1 MNSYLI
7 IGLGKTG
14 QALIEFLLERGESC
28 IAFEELSEENYQ
40 LCLKKFHPPV
50 GLNPHLKL
58 FFKELPFSVFNEVK
72 EVLTSPGVPLT
83 RSWVGQANHRGIPVI
98 SELEFAFRFLQGSLL
113 AVTGTN
119 GKSTTVSLCYEILK
133 EGGMTVSLKGNIGDP
148 LIHAV
153 REPPRDYYV
162 VEVSSYQLET
172 IKTFHPKISVFLN
185 LTEDH
190 LDRYSNM
197 EEYGKAKA
205 RIFMNQTP
213 SDFFIYNADDPYCV
227 RFAREAKAKTL
238 PFSLVNHLD
247 EGGFIDKD
255 DMVIRSQKKETRYS
269 LKEASLQGMHQQE
282 NMLATL
288 LACHAIGISPSVIS
302 GVLKK
307 FRGLPH
313 RMELVGKYG
322 GISFYDDSKATNVGS
337 VIMSL
342 ASFEKNIILILG
354 GRDKKGDYAPLQ
366 SLIEAKVKEVILIG
380 EAALKIKDRLGNIKP
395 MVFLPS
401 MKEALEHCRQRAS
414 PGDTVLL
421 SPACSSFDQYKNY
434 EERGKDFRK
443 WVDFYFY
450 DKRTN

>member
-1 MNSYLI
+1 MKSYLV

-14 QALIEFLLERGESC
+14 QALIEFLLARGESC

-40 LCLKKFHPPV
+40 LCLKKFQ
-50 GLNPHLKL
+50 NPHLKL
-58 FFKELPFSVFNEVK
+58 FFKELPSSVFDEVK

-83 RSWVGQANHRGIPVI
+83 RSWVQQANHRGIPVI
-98 SELEFAFRFLQGSLL
+98 GELEFAFRYLQGSIL

-133 EGGMTVSLKGNIGDP
+133 EGGGTVSLKGNIGDP
-148 LIHAV
+148 LINAV
-153 REPPRDYYV
+153 RESPRDYYV

-190 LDRYSNM
+190 LDRYSSMN
-197 EEYGKAKA
+197 EYGKAKA
-205 RIFMNQTP
+205 KIFMNQTS

-227 RFAREAKAKTL
+227 RFSSDTKAKRL
-238 PFSLVNHLD
+238 AFSLVNHLD
-247 EGGFIDKD
+247 EGGFIDGN
-255 DMVIRSQKKETRYS
+255 DMVIRFGKLETRYP

-288 LACHAIGISPSVIS
+288 LACHAIGVSSSVIAR
-302 GVLKK
+302 VLKN

-337 VIMSL
+337 VVMSL
-342 ASFEKNIILILG
+342 ASFEKNILLILG
-354 GRDKKGDYAPLQ
+354 GRDKKGDYAPLK

-380 EAALKIKDRLGNIKP
+380 EAALKIKDRLGSIKP
-395 MVFLPS
+395 MILLPS
-401 MKEALEHCRQRAS
+401 MKEALEYCHQKAS
-414 PGDTVLL
+414 SGDTVLL

-443 WVDFYFY
+443 WVQFYFY
-450 DKRTN
+450 DK